1 MIHYPDVLR
10 KNALHTD
17 ALQFPNVDHTKSKL
31 GHTATPC
38 SLGLSANSQQYFF
51 SQNKPATSNQPE
63 VLFSQNKPAPAIRHQ
78 PNEQAV
84 SFFRSGDQQ

>member
-38 SLGLSANSQQYFF
+38 SLGLSATSQQYFF
-51 SQNKPATSNQPE
+51 LRINQPPATSQKYFISE
-63 VLFSQNKPAPAIRHQ
+63 QTSTSHQ
-78 PNEQAV
+78 PPAKRTGFSE
-84 SFFRSGDQQ
+84 